1 MYTPT
6 TENVREQRYGTMQ
19 NAPVDATEQQM
30 REIARNNAR
39 TASGQQMLTN
49 LNEGFKNAPQL
60 FADRDTFNKAYGY
73 DTKDQSERQVL
84 DAFWQSKQ
92 NMGEDEY
99 YNMIASGQTV
109 YNQSS
114 PAYQAA
120 KKLYDSTKTYGSMSP
135 SELANRMNTDIALQ
149 GKTMQGLERQNPELV
164 RQARAIQEINKQNFN
179 EIRQAD
185 GSTIVVDDRNRG
197 NMTDIAISSV
207 MQPFFDVINGK
218 SPDLATEMAAA
229 IQQDEALTAD
239 RLKARELQENLNSNE
254 DAIEA
259 LDDDLYEI
267 MKGRSISESVA
278 RSLIAKSKDDLIKE
292 RNGYIR
298 EYETV
303 AGAIN
308 DRTQQITTQYEA
320 RMAQQQQKFDA
331 IRYVTGVMQQ
341 EQARQDSLN
350 QAEAQRNFQ
359 REMVQQEIDR
369 ENEKLMGLNSSNPA
383 IQQASLMQMVA
394 SEVSTALQAG
404 IPMVRSVPEIVRDV
418 QRVAQERGISL
429 AQAYEEEFHSALVA
443 KPAYKAMQQAILA
456 SKGINYDP
464 ATGNAEYAPEMF
476 QAPSTSKSKSSTST
490 SSIPNDNGNITDDNI
505 ASFLGG
511 KFSPN
516 YK

>member
-1 MYTPT
+1 MVAKRNFDQQMSQNTSGAVSAVNMRMAEREVGKLIDNIAKVPKTPTKTSVPQENMNAVNRVAQTPTAPIVVNQNSTVDTRPITAGATNPYTGLTQTQGEAEFNARQRAFDQANPVGTQMQDIVRPTQEQVQVVEQQGQQLRSEFPQPVQAPQANIQMAGGRGNAMYTPT

-292 RNGYIR
+292 RNGYLR

-341 EQARQDSLN
+341 EQARQD
-350 QAEAQRNFQ
+350 
-359 REMVQQEIDR
+359 
-369 ENEKLMGLNSSNPA
+369 
-383 IQQASLMQMVA
+383 
-394 SEVSTALQAG
+394 
-404 IPMVRSVPEIVRDV
+404 
-418 QRVAQERGISL
+418 
-429 AQAYEEEFHSALVA
+429 
-443 KPAYKAMQQAILA
+443 
-456 SKGINYDP
+456 
-464 ATGNAEYAPEMF
+464 
-476 QAPSTSKSKSSTST
+476 
-490 SSIPNDNGNITDDNI
+490 
-505 ASFLGG
+505 
-511 KFSPN
+511 
-516 YK
+516 